1 MIRRPPISTRTDTLF
16 PYTTLFRS
24 VIVLFIAIV
33 GMIGGPVALVLVFF
47 VPISLAVGF
56 SVYRP
61 TAELQARENDE
72 AARRTGIL
80 FEAVSGA
87 EGVKAQGG
95 EPRFSDIWLHA
106 TRLAGDIG
114 TGLRSLSS
122 YAQFASAM
130 LQNLSYIC
138 VILAGVYVIEDRKS
152 AR

>member
-1 MIRRPPISTRTDTLF
+1 MRISDWSSDVCSSDL
-16 PYTTLFRS
+16 
-24 VIVLFIAIV
+24 
-33 GMIGGPVALVLVFF
+33 
-47 VPISLAVGF
+47 PISLAVGF

-122 YAQFASAM
+122 
-130 LQNLSYIC
+130 
-138 VILAGVYVIEDRKS
+138 DRKS
-152 AR
+152 TRLNSSH